1 MKVLIVEDD
10 PFIGNDIAQDVTDHF
25 KTDFPEIL
33 GPATTYEEAV
43 DIISSNHPEVA
54 LLDIAL
60 GDDADAGLRLAQ
72 YLNRS
77 YPIPIIFLSGLPKQL
92 GFDMA
97 KYLMPFDFIHKPVDS
112 ERLMEKLELAMIFQS
127 QRKKVEFVGHHQDSK
142 QHTCIFVA
150 TAHNEATAIP
160 IKELTLLEVDD
171 KLIRAYTTD
180 SIHPI
185 IFTSP
190 GLRNFYREHLYLL
203 KDFHLLGQK
212 YVININVISQI
223 KDNHVILPRMVKN
236 GEDPHFRLPIPKN
249 NDAKKL
255 LLARLGFKYRG
266 N

>member
-25 KTDFPEIL
+25 KTDLPEIL

-43 DIISSNHPEVA
+43 DIISNHRPEVA

-60 GDDADAGLRLAQ
+60 GDDSDAGLRLAQ
-72 YLNRS
+72 YLNRA

-127 QRKKVEFVGHHQDSK
+127 QRKKVEFTGNRQDK

-150 TAHNEATAIP
+150 TAHNEVTAIP
-160 IKELTLLEVDD
+160 IKDLTLLEVDD
-171 KLIRAYTTD
+171 KLIRAYTAD
-180 SIHPI
+180 NIHPI

-190 GLRNFYREHLYLL
+190 GLKNFYREHLYLL
-203 KDFHLLGQK
+203 RDFHLLGQK

-223 KDNHVILPRMVKN
+223 KDNHVILPKMVKN

>member
-10 PFIGNDIAQDVTDHF
+10 PFIGDDIAKDVTDHF

-33 GPATTYEEAV
+33 GPATTYDEAV
-43 DIISSNHPEVA
+43 DIISNNHPEVA
-54 LLDIAL
+54 LLDISL
-60 GDDADAGLRLAQ
+60 GDDSDAGLRIAQ
-72 YLNRS
+72 YLNRA

-97 KYLMPFDFIHKPVDS
+97 KYLMPFEFIHKPVDS
-112 ERLMEKLELAMIFQS
+112 ERLMEKLELAMIFQR
-127 QRKKVEFVGHHQDSK
+127 QRKKAEFGGNHQEGK
-142 QHTCIFVA
+142 QQTCIFVA
-150 TAHNEATAIP
+150 TAHNEATA
-160 IKELTLLEVDD
+160 LTIRNLVLLEVDD

-180 SIHPI
+180 RVHPI

-190 GLRNFYREHLYLL
+190 GLKNFYREHLYLL
-203 KDFHLLGQK
+203 KDFHLMGQK
-212 YVININVISQI
+212 YLININVISQI
-223 KDNHVILPRMVKN
+223 KDNHVILPRAVKK
-236 GEDPHFRLPIPKN
+236 GDDPHFRLPIPKS